1 MTAKINNF
9 VRLRER
15 LEVLAS
21 LQEQPGGDDR
31 PIEVIMKSMINKR
44 IAIASEAEV
53 ADYVDDALHDRWN
66 AFIKSG
72 KSKYAQTS

>member
-44 IAIASEAEV
+44 VAVQSEAEV
-53 ADYVDDALHDRWN
+53 AEYIQDELHDRWQ

-72 KSKYAQTS
+72 KAEHA